1 MSIATAESA
10 MTAPGTPIRGI
21 VRVHERAIEKV
32 VREASAAVVGVQ
44 RNQVQVE
51 VSDAADG
58 LAVRLATKL
67 PVPDPLDEEALR
79 ACVPVG
85 ERVRSIQRELAERLA
100 VLTGR
105 DIRRITVVITGAR
118 VQQRR
123 RVR

>member
-10 MTAPGTPIRGI
+10 TTTPVTPVRGV

-44 RNQVQVE
+44 RTQVQVE

-58 LAVRLATKL
+58 ITVRLATKL
-67 PVPDPLDEEALR
+67 PVADPLDEEALR
-79 ACVPVG
+79 SLVPVG
-85 ERVRSIQRELAERLA
+85 ERVRSIQRELAERLG